1 MLTDIPGKILFSLS
15 KFQVSPDKGNLENVL
30 SSESPPRPN
39 NDSSLRWGY
48 EGAPNSLF
56 SCSSQLLLV
65 FTWMQLL
72 VHNVTLQLKR
82 GVWKRQV
89 KMLLPYSPYQD
100 LAVFLEQM
108 LQACSW
114 HFQLIF
120 CRLYAHEMFP
130 PRDFVC
136 THMCTVVCIHGSPF
150 IHHSSI
156 GYSLQEDNS
165 RIRLGSVPRF
175 NSNGAW
181 ASSGPEFR
189 L

>member
-1 MLTDIPGKILFSLS
+1 MRLWRGS
-15 KFQVSPDKGNLENVL
+15 KFT
-30 SSESPPRPN
+30 
-39 NDSSLRWGY
+39 
-48 EGAPNSLF
+48 F

-120 CRLYAHEMFP
+120 CRLLCSWNVSTQ
-130 PRDFVC
+130 RLVC

-156 GYSLQEDNS
+156 GYSFLQEDNS
-165 RIRLGSVPRF
+165 RIWSVSPQIH
-175 NSNGAW
+175 SNGAW

>member
-1 MLTDIPGKILFSLS
+1 MNHHPGQIMTVLWDEAIKGLQIHFSL
-15 KFQVSPDKGNLENVL
+15 FG
-30 SSESPPRPN
+30 
-39 NDSSLRWGY
+39 
-48 EGAPNSLF
+48 
-56 SCSSQLLLV
+56 QLLLV

-89 KMLLPYSPYQD
+89 KMLLPYSSYQD

-120 CRLYAHEMFP
+120 CRLSCSWNVSTQ
-130 PRDFVC
+130 RFVC
-136 THMCTVVCIHGSPF
+136 THMCTVLCIHGSPF
-150 IHHSSI
+150 IHHSPI
-156 GYSLQEDNS
+156 GYSFLQENNG
-165 RIRLGSVPRF
+165 RIWSVSPQIH
-175 NSNGAW
+175 SKGAW
-181 ASSGPEFR
+181 ASSSPEFR